1 MMVTPKVGPADKPQF
16 PPGSKPL
23 TRTSRGSLELKISG
37 MKLLEVLELI
47 IGDSSG
53 AIVVSTLKMKIFTKN
68 RIFLW
73 FYSFFKK
80 WFSTWWV
87 CWVRWHQCRLLDL
100 DACRLSRLRWWLR
113 KTSWSYKSGLSFCKR
128 RKSSWLWTPSSGWV
142 LARAGQPSDSSDAN
156 RRVGWSLERLWA
168 PPSIRRRR
176 RPMAREQQ
184 KRRVEAFRRTCRSQ
198 TAKKKCCCCI

>member
-68 RIFLW
+68 RIFL
-73 FYSFFKK
+73 
-80 WFSTWWV
+80 
-87 CWVRWHQCRLLDL
+87 
-100 DACRLSRLRWWLR
+100 
-113 KTSWSYKSGLSFCKR
+113 
-128 RKSSWLWTPSSGWV
+128 
-142 LARAGQPSDSSDAN
+142 
-156 RRVGWSLERLWA
+156 
-168 PPSIRRRR
+168 
-176 RPMAREQQ
+176 
-184 KRRVEAFRRTCRSQ
+184 
-198 TAKKKCCCCI
+198 

>member
-1 MMVTPKVGPADKPQF
+1 MPKSFQLWNKNTKKKTGKCKKTNF
-16 PPGSKPL
+16 
-23 TRTSRGSLELKISG
+23 SLIP
-37 MKLLEVLELI
+37 
-47 IGDSSG
+47 
-53 AIVVSTLKMKIFTKN
+53 
-68 RIFLW
+68 FL
-73 FYSFFKK
+73 K

-113 KTSWSYKSGLSFCKR
+113 KTSWSYKSELSSCKR

-156 RRVGWSLERLWA
+156 RRVLWSLERLWE

-184 KRRVEAFRRTCRSQ
+184 KRRVEAFRRTCRLQ
-198 TAKKKCCCCI
+198 KKCCCCV

>member
-1 MMVTPKVGPADKPQF
+1 MIP
-16 PPGSKPL
+16 
-23 TRTSRGSLELKISG
+23 
-37 MKLLEVLELI
+37 
-47 IGDSSG
+47 
-53 AIVVSTLKMKIFTKN
+53 
-68 RIFLW
+68 FL
-73 FYSFFKK
+73 K

-113 KTSWSYKSGLSFCKR
+113 KTSWSYKSELSSCKR
-128 RKSSWLWTPSSGWV
+128 RMSSWLWTPSSGWV

-156 RRVGWSLERLWA
+156 RRVWWSLERLWE

-184 KRRVEAFRRTCRSQ
+184 KRRVEAFRRTCRLQ
-198 TAKKKCCCCI
+198 TAKKKSAAAVYKKESANRLTFLSFLSLDGRRPNGKLGNGRVRNQRTLAADWITHSVHSSFFLLPCWRIFPF